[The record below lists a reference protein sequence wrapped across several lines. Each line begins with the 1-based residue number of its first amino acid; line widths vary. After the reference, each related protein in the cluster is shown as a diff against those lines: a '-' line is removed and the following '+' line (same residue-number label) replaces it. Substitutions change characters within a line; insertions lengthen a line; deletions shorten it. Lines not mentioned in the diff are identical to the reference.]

1 MAKKKT
7 LLELSPM
14 TTEADFGPSNN
25 QLALSDGNMLAGD
38 RRLIGNESQ
47 KQKTA
52 IDAITKKTLYG
63 MDRIAQIDL
72 HAGTVFEE
80 TAHAITATKQAA
92 QGQLHEP
99 YVDEFSHRLL
109 QMSARHM
116 FAVVEIG
123 ASGVAQEVHRS
134 PYPPVSEPQGFLKRF
149 FG

>member
-14 TTEADFGPSNN
+14 TMDADFSPSNS
-25 QLALSDGNMLAGD
+25 QITLSNGNLLAGET
-38 RRLIGNESQ
+38 RLIGNEAQ

-52 IDAITKKTLYG
+52 IDAITDKTLYG
-63 MDRIAQIDL
+63 MDRIAQIDR
-72 HAGTVFEE
+72 HASTVFEE
-80 TAHAITATKQAA
+80 TAQAITATKQAA

-99 YVDEFSHRLL
+99 YIDEFIHRLL

-116 FAVVEIG
+116 FGVVEIG
-123 ASGVAQEVHRS
+123 ASGVAEEVHRS
-134 PYPPVSEPQGFLKRF
+134 PYPPVSESPGLLKRL